1 MGLSFNSSPKSSNS
15 TLYSSLNN
23 SPSSSVGTHLKAK
36 PKLYPVTIQWKG
48 QANSIFITGSF
59 FKWKVNVPLIK
70 GANDTY
76 EITLVSI
83 DTYSI

>member
-1 MGLSFNSSPKSSNS
+1 MGLSIASSPKSSNS
-15 TLYSSLNN
+15 TLHTSATS
-23 SPSSSVGTHLKAK
+23 SPSSSVGTHSKPN

-59 FKWKVNVPLIK
+59 FKWKVNVPMVK
-70 GANDTY
+70 GEKDSY

-83 DTYSI
+83 HY